1 MNNNRQ
7 LFEGFY
13 LRKRIMTNLILNIQ
27 NKRENQKHKSIENRG
42 KYPRFFAK
50 NIVISCTVKNLGHFN
65 GKK

>member
-42 KYPRFFAK
+42 KYLSMFPLKILSFHALLR
-50 NIVISCTVKNLGHFN
+50 I
-65 GKK
+65 